1 MNRSWITGLALAGVA
16 GTAGAA
22 YAGVAAGDSL
32 GTQTQPAPS
41 TSQQSATTTTRT
53 ISYQIGA
60 AGTASISVA
69 GGSLTVIE
77 AAGGT
82 GWTVLSATGPATH
95 VEVQFSDTLQLVT
108 FSADLVGDDV
118 VVSLTNV
125 AVEGAPTTVA
135 AAPINVTVITTSHSG
150 SAPGSTASQPTTPAP
165 TASPTTPAPAPA
177 AATPAAST
185 TACAVTGWFSAN
197 NGLGIPCGKAPSGA

>member
-82 GWTVLSATGPATH
+82 AY
-95 VEVQFSDTLQLVT
+95 SD
-108 FSADLVGDDV
+108 
-118 VVSLTNV
+118 
-125 AVEGAPTTVA
+125 
-135 AAPINVTVITTSHSG
+135 
-150 SAPGSTASQPTTPAP
+150 
-165 TASPTTPAPAPA
+165 
-177 AATPAAST
+177 
-185 TACAVTGWFSAN
+185 
-197 NGLGIPCGKAPSGA
+197 